1 MNKYENKKG
10 YGTTHA
16 EIDAI
21 NHLPP
26 QPNKN
31 RLVKID
37 LLVIRTTNHANIR
50 MSKPCY
56 HCIIQMQTLPSK
68 KGYSINHIY
77 YSNEEGI
84 IEKTT
89 LTKMMKEIP
98 YITRGK
104 R

>member
-26 QPNKN
+26 QPNKHK
-31 RLVKID
+31 LIKID

-56 HCIIQMQTLPSK
+56 HCIIQMHTLPQK
-68 KGYSINHIY
+68 KGYLINNIY
-77 YSNEEGI
+77 YSNENGI
-84 IEKTT
+84 INKTT
-89 LTKMMKEIP
+89 LPKIIKEDI
-98 YITRGK
+98 YISRGN